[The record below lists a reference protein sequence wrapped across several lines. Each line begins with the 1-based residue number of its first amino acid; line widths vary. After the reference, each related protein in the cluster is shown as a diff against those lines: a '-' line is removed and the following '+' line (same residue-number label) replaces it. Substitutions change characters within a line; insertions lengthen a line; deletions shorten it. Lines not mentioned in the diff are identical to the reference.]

1 MQYVGQ
7 KNSALAAA
15 SPPPAVPATVMRTHA
30 TIYTKTKKLQ
40 QKPKQRKKQ
49 NTREPPPIS
58 HIFHM
63 HWWPNCKKRH
73 PAPYAF
79 DTMRKAVQHF
89 HQIIIWVYTES
100 LVEAYKQ
107 SASTI
112 SYITKP
118 ELRAFLQAS
127 FITAQYLSFTVRSGE
142 VVVVRQESGMNAEH
156 YWLGWFFTESRL
168 REKG

>member
-1 MQYVGQ
+1 
-7 KNSALAAA
+7 
-15 SPPPAVPATVMRTHA
+15 
-30 TIYTKTKKLQ
+30 
-40 QKPKQRKKQ
+40 
-49 NTREPPPIS
+49 
-58 HIFHM
+58 
-63 HWWPNCKKRH
+63 
-73 PAPYAF
+73 
-79 DTMRKAVQHF
+79 MRKAVQHF